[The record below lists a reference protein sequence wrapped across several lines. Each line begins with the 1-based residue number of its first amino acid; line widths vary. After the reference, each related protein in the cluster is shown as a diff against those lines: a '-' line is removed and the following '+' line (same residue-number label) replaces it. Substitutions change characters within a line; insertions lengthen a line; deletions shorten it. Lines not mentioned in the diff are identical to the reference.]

1 MSSPSWITVVET
13 AAYLSDA
20 TKLLSDEERR
30 AVGNMI
36 AQDPEC
42 GVIMKETGGVRKV
55 RLALDGRGKSGGARV
70 VYFFHNVAMPVYL
83 LAIFA
88 KNEKDNL
95 SAAEKAALRKF
106 VKDTVKGHEK
116 KRTTKKKGD

>member
-1 MSSPSWITVVET
+1 
-13 AAYLSDA
+13 
-20 TKLLSDEERR
+20 
-30 AVGNMI
+30 MI

-42 GVIMKETGGVRKV
+42 GVIMKETGGLRKV

-106 VKDTVKGHEK
+106 VKDTVKDQEK
-116 KRTTKKKGD
+116 KRTRRKGD